1 MRPTTKVVIT
11 TSLVRNAVEMAAQ
24 YHPDNLTTPI
34 ERNQHV

>member
-1 MRPTTKVVIT
+1 MRATAEIVDT

-24 YHPDNLTTPI
+24 YHPDNLTTPT